1 MKKTLL
7 SILIVLLCFSFA
19 DAQIISIAKKKAG
32 GGGTATIARE
42 SYAEYLLPDSDST
55 YAWTVTIPANTTAIV
70 VTVSGYDFY
79 SGNPLVSANLN
90 GSQNFTVDATLDDA
104 NDCGVGIGHLFSPAS
119 TGSQTINI
127 TTSAHGYN
135 AYLYLI
141 FYSGTATDGL
151 RDSDSASNASVTL
164 TTAVGDMVVAVAFD
178 DWDTSIDWTNATE
191 IDEYA
196 FYYSSGTAIA
206 QLTADGTSETVGTAA
221 GNNRA
226 IAAIVLKPGSL

>member
-7 SILIVLLCFSFA
+7 AILVVLLCFSFA

-32 GGGTATIARE
+32 GGTATITRE
-42 SYAEYLLPDSDST
+42 SYAEYLLESGDTSH
-55 YAWTVTIPANTTAIV
+55 AWTVTIPANTTAIV
-70 VTVSGYDFY
+70 VAVGGYGFY
-79 SGNPLVSANLN
+79 EGNPLVSANLN

-127 TTSAHGYN
+127 TTASHGYG

-151 RDSDSASNASVTL
+151 RDSDSASSASVTL

-178 DWDTSIDWTNATE
+178 DSDTSIDWTNATE

-196 FYYSSGTAIA
+196 FTYSSGAAIA

-221 GNNRA
+221 GNRA
-226 IAAIVLKPGSL
+226 IAAIVLKPGEL